1 MKEIFT
7 DVRTRMNKAIEALE
21 NSLSVLR
28 TGRANPGMLKKI
40 VVDYYGS
47 TVPLDQVAT
56 ITTPD
61 PRTLLIT
68 PWDRKAIGPIEKA
81 IRDSDLGFNPNNKG
95 EAVFI
100 NIPMLN
106 EERRKELVKT
116 AKTYAEDAKIAVRN
130 LRREAITEV
139 DKQKKTVGEDEVK
152 RAETEVQKMTDE
164 FIKKVD
170 ETVARK
176 EQEILG

>member
-7 DVRTRMNKAIEALE
+7 DVRVRMNKAIDALE

-47 TVPLDQVAT
+47 TVPLEQVAT

-116 AKTYAEDAKIAVRN
+116 AKTYGEDAKIAVRN
-130 LRREAITEV
+130 LRREAIGEV

>member
-1 MKEIFT
+1 MKEIYA
-7 DVRTRMNKAIEALE
+7 DMRTRMTKAIEALE

-68 PWDRKAIGPIEKA
+68 PWDKKAIGPIEKA

-116 AKTYAEDAKIAVRN
+116 AKTYGEDAKIAVRN
-130 LRREAITEV
+130 LRREAIAEV

-152 RAETEVQKMTDE
+152 RAESEVQKITDE
-164 FIKKVD
+164 FVKKVD
-170 ETVARK
+170 ETIARK

>member
-47 TVPLDQVAT
+47 TVPLEQVAT

-81 IRDSDLGFNPNNKG
+81 ISDSDLGFNPNNKG

-116 AKTYAEDAKIAVRN
+116 AKTYGEDAKIAVRN

-152 RAETEVQKMTDE
+152 RAESEVQKMTDE